1 MSGFV
6 LTPWVWLAAAA
17 VLAGLEILSPGA
29 FMIWLAGAAVVSAG
43 IAAAIAPPWTAQ
55 LLLFAG
61 LATTSVLVGRA
72 WLRAHPTT
80 SDDPQLND
88 RATRMIGTL
97 VTVVEPIADGCG
109 RVQVGDSPWAARGPD
124 MAAGARARVVRV
136 EGTTV
141 VVDAV

>member
-1 MSGFV
+1 MSGLV

-43 IAAAIAPPWTAQ
+43 ISAAIAPSWTAQ

-61 LATTSVLVGRA
+61 LATTSVLIGRA
-72 WLRAHPTT
+72 WLNAHPTT
-80 SDDPQLND
+80 SHDPQLND
-88 RATRMIGTL
+88 RSTRMIGTL
-97 VTVVEPIADGCG
+97 VTVVEPIADGSG

-124 MAAGARARVVRV
+124 LPAGARARVVRV

-141 VVDAV
+141 VVTPA